1 MALER
6 LFRVAGSATA
16 RRAIPPGRPLPDR
29 VPNTLS
35 TLGRNVCPAEMLAP
49 LQLALAALGACLS
62 RSKDWYAIWTDT
74 NRLLVTSIAVHKSQ
88 FQSQMIFLAWIL
100 HETAAI
106 MGDSPG
112 VVRPVTMAHAFI
124 GGAMRRSWRWQRLP
138 ADQRQMSST
147 SGPLLLLTLQNDLLR
162 SIYFN
167 SDLDVVALFGHRNL
181 TPFTDDTL
189 DDFEAEVFD
198 SHFLDIS
205 SQGPELS
212 LLTLLLIWNQI
223 LVQCSIACCGRGGSK
238 CETSKTS
245 VLMLTMDQEIRLA
258 RHRASRALSNWS
270 SSHYEEASMELRA
283 LYHFCAMSLTLPSL
297 RMLYLPFG
305 SSSSTL
311 KGAKAAFRMCSRM
324 PPSSR
329 LLWTPTAQKDQ
340 SLARWHQFRF
350 LKRRSVIVGLSSI
363 ASRRYQPTVRLWP
376 LHFSQLLCSPP
387 LYASGS
393 ILSLAMALGRRAVSR
408 S

>member
-1 MALER
+1 
-6 LFRVAGSATA
+6 
-16 RRAIPPGRPLPDR
+16 
-29 VPNTLS
+29 
-35 TLGRNVCPAEMLAP
+35 
-49 LQLALAALGACLS
+49 
-62 RSKDWYAIWTDT
+62 
-74 NRLLVTSIAVHKSQ
+74 
-88 FQSQMIFLAWIL
+88 
-100 HETAAI
+100 
-106 MGDSPG
+106 
-112 VVRPVTMAHAFI
+112 
-124 GGAMRRSWRWQRLP
+124 MRRSWRWQRLP

-311 KGAKAAFRMCSRM
+311 KGGEGCLQDVLSNASFFETSLDTDSAKGSVSSSMAPIQIPEEAVRHSWLVLDCVSAISADSPALATPFLPAIVFTTALCLRKHLVSCNGTRAQGSLQVLKLFAAELE
-324 PPSSR
+324 R
-329 LLWTPTAQKDQ
+329 LPWRCCP
-340 SLARWHQFRF
+340 
-350 LKRRSVIVGLSSI
+350 
-363 ASRRYQPTVRLWP
+363 
-376 LHFSQLLCSPP
+376 
-387 LYASGS
+387 
-393 ILSLAMALGRRAVSR
+393 AMAKTLTQSIRLTSISLTV
-408 S
+408 